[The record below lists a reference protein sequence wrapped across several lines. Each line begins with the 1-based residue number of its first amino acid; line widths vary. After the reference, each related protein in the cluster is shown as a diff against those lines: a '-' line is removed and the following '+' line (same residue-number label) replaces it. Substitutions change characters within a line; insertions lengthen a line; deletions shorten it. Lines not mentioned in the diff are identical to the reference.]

1 MPTLEHE
8 SNQEFDLQEQINNW
22 VISLRSVSSLT
33 ESDSEELKY
42 HFLDLLDEL
51 KAVGLDDEEAFWV
64 ASKRMGNS
72 FEWETA
78 YREVNNP
85 IIQMR
90 TSLIIL
96 AGVLAYFLLYYFLL
110 FSSKLLLI
118 ILLASG
124 SDGFTAISWVIRYL
138 GASHVAFIIFAISIY
153 FLENRTVELIEKIKL
168 RPKHTVFLLVTAIAF
183 GIINTCLLPIS
194 KSMMRKVGFI
204 EGRFYDINLYFD
216 YSFPLMICI
225 CFVILYFKYFRKAK
239 F

>member
-1 MPTLEHE
+1 MPTLDHE
-8 SNQEFDLQEQINNW
+8 SNQEFNLQQQINNW
-22 VISLRSVSSLT
+22 LISLRSVSSLT

-78 YREVNNP
+78 YREVNNS
-85 IIQMR
+85 ILQMR

-118 ILLASG
+118 TMLASG
-124 SDGFTAISWVIRYL
+124 SEGFTAIRWVTRYL
-138 GASHVAFIIFAISIY
+138 AGSHILFIIFAISIY

-168 RPKHTVFLLVTAIAF
+168 RPKHTVYLLVTAIAF
-183 GIINTCLLPIS
+183 GILETCLRPIS
-194 KSMMRKVGFI
+194 KNMILEVGFI
-204 EGRFYDINLYFD
+204 EGRFYDIYFYFN
-216 YSFPLMICI
+216 YSFPLMICT

>member
-1 MPTLEHE
+1 MPPLECE

-51 KAVGLDDEEAFWV
+51 KAIGLDDEEAFWV

-72 FEWETA
+72 FDWEAA

-118 ILLASG
+118 SLLASG
-124 SDGFTAISWVIRYL
+124 SDGSIAIQWATRYL
-138 GASHVAFIIFAISIY
+138 AGSHVLFIIFAISIY

-168 RPKHTVFLLVTAIAF
+168 RPKHTVYLLVTAITL
-183 GIINTCLLPIS
+183 GILDTCLRPIS
-194 KSMMRKVGFI
+194 RNMIREVGFI
-204 EGRFYDINLYFD
+204 EGRFYDINFYFN
-216 YSFPLMICI
+216 YSFPLMICT